1 MIEPASGDVLLVVD
15 VQHDFLEGG
24 ALGIARGSGV
34 IAPLNRAL
42 DAFQARGLP
51 VIATRDWH
59 PPGHCSFR
67 ERGGPWPVHCVQGTP
82 GADFHPALRL
92 PRGTRVVSKGTDP
105 AREAYS
111 GFEGTPLADMLR
123 SLGCRRIWIGGLATD
138 YCVKTSV
145 LQLRRAGLRVIV
157 HLDACRG
164 IAPETVASAHTQMI
178 EAGAEL
184 AQTLID
190 VQRLLDA

>member
-24 ALGIARGSGV
+24 ALGIAHGSCV
-34 IAPLNRAL
+34 IAPLDRAL

-111 GFEGTPLADMLR
+111 GFEGTDLAGMLHR
-123 SLGCRRIWIGGLATD
+123 LGCRRIWIGGLATD
-138 YCVKTSV
+138 YCVRATGRDALAAGFAV
-145 LQLRRAGLRVIV
+145 LVIEDGVCAVDVAPGDGERALAELVAGGARLLRSA
-157 HLDACRG
+157 G
-164 IAPETVASAHTQMI
+164 IAA
-178 EAGAEL
+178 
-184 AQTLID
+184 
-190 VQRLLDA
+190 

>member
-67 ERGGPWPVHCVQGTP
+67 ERGGPWPVHCVQGTHGAP
-82 GADFHPALRL
+82 G
-92 PRGTRVVSKGTDP
+92 T
-105 AREAYS
+105 
-111 GFEGTPLADMLR
+111 
-123 SLGCRRIWIGGLATD
+123 ILATAD
-138 YCVKTSV
+138 HTLVIACGRGAISV
-145 LQLRRAGLRVIV
+145 RDVHPSGKRRMSAQDWLKG
-157 HLDACRG
+157 RG
-164 IAPETVASAHTQMI
+164 ATVGDRW
-178 EAGAEL
+178 E
-184 AQTLID
+184 
-190 VQRLLDA
+190 